1 MTTRARAGTPA
12 SPFHDRRHDETGD
25 DEDQRE
31 ERDHLPARERA
42 RVIAQLE
49 LPGAWRHRDRQ
60 ERMIATQDSPRP
72 AIDAH
77 PPIEIPVFPDEH
89 VARIARRGLELDAHF
104 PRIPPSYAGAR
115 RRRGRQPAERRWVD
129 G

>member
-1 MTTRARAGTPA
+1 MTTRARSGTPA
-12 SPFHDRRHDETGD
+12 SPFHDRRHDEAGN

-31 ERDHLPARERA
+31 ERDHLPARERT

-49 LPGAWRHRDRQ
+49 TARIRAHRDRQ
-60 ERMIATQDSPRP
+60 ERMIATQDLSRP

-77 PPIEIPVFPDEH
+77 APIEIPVFPDEH
-89 VARIARRGLELDAHF
+89 VARIARRWLELDAHF
-104 PRIPPSYAGAR
+104 PRIPRSHAGAR
-115 RRRGRQPAERRWVD
+115 RRRGWQPAERRWVD

>member
-1 MTTRARAGTPA
+1 MTTRARSGTPA
-12 SPFHDRRHDETGD
+12 SPFHDRRYDETGD

-31 ERDHLPARERA
+31 ERDHLPARERT

-49 LPGAWRHRDRQ
+49 TARIRAHRDRQ
-60 ERMIATQDSPRP
+60 ERMIATQDLSRP
-72 AIDAH
+72 AI
-77 PPIEIPVFPDEH
+77 DEH
-89 VARIARRGLELDAHF
+89 VARIARRWLELDAHF
-104 PRIPPSYAGAR
+104 PRIPRSHAGAR